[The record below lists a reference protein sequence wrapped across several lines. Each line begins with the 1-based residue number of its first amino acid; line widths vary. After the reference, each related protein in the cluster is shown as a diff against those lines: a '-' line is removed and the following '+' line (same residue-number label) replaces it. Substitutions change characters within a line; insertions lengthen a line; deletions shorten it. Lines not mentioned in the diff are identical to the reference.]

1 MSVGPAIP
9 NALTMSRILIA
20 PLVVLAL
27 LGSADLAAL
36 SLFAV
41 GMATDVLDGHF
52 ARSRGWSTTF
62 GKLMDPIA
70 DKMLVGGAFVALA
83 ATNSI
88 AAWAVAIILGREL
101 AVSGL
106 RMLALRRG
114 VVIPADRFGKAK
126 TGLQV
131 LTVIVLLLIPD
142 PTAPAIVALVLLTVL
157 VTLISGLGYLR
168 AYMTRENP
176 RAPLVVGGPVHQ

>member
-1 MSVGPAIP
+1 MSVSPAIP

-20 PLVVLAL
+20 PFVIVAM
-27 LGSADLAAL
+27 LGSAEVTAL

-41 GMATDVLDGHF
+41 GMVTDVLDGHL
-52 ARSRGWSTTF
+52 ARSRNWTTTF

-70 DKMLVGGAFVALA
+70 DKMLVGGAFLALA

-114 VVIPADRFGKAK
+114 VVISADRFGKAK

-131 LTVIVLLLIPD
+131 LTVIVLLVAPD
-142 PTAPAIVALVLLTVL
+142 PTAPAVLTLFLLSVL
-157 VTLISGLGYLR
+157 VTLVSGLGYLR
-168 AYMTRENP
+168 AYMTRN
-176 RAPLVVGGPVHQ
+176 RRSALVVGGPVHH